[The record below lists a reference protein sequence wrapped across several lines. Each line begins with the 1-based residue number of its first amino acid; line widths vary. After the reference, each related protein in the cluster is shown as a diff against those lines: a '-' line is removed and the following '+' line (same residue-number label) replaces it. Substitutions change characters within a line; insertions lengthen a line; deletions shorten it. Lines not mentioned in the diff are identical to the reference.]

1 MPFFMSACLHSYGPH
16 ICLGMGLFFAEAK
29 VLLALLARDY
39 DLTLDDQTAPDLKF
53 QVDFNAK
60 LEQGAVR
67 FTEKK
72 EPVAA

>member
-1 MPFFMSACLHSYGPH
+1 MCLPTCLHSAGPH

-39 DLTLDDQTAPDLKF
+39 DLTLADQTAPDLKF

-60 LEQGAVR
+60 LKQGAVK
-67 FTEKK
+67 FTRKQQ
-72 EPVAA
+72 PVAA